1 MSECRHGKVAG
12 RDLREKAADALLV
25 LVIDSRPLIR
35 ACLLSYLRQCEQVDA
50 VGAAEVKGC
59 DADTIGDRVPDIVL
73 YCIADG
79 DRLPSNRSQVF
90 LDDGEKYRLV
100 PVIVLSSNRPANQI
114 FDLLRGGIRGF
125 IPTNV
130 GMEVAVQAMRLVHAG
145 GTFVPES
152 CLHSLPEKT
161 DAAAEPTTLFTHR
174 QLQVVEAI
182 RQGKPNKIIAYELS
196 MCESTVKVHVRT
208 IMKKL
213 QARNRTQVAYLY
225 ASAVEGD
232 KKEFA
237 PGHVAQRL

>member
-1 MSECRHGKVAG
+1 MSECRHGKAARREPRENAG
-12 RDLREKAADALLV
+12 DALLV
-25 LVIDSRPLIR
+25 LVIDARPLIR

-50 VGAAEVKGC
+50 VGAVEVKEC
-59 DADTIGDRVPDIVL
+59 DPETIGDRLPDIVL

-79 DRLPSNRSQVF
+79 DRLPSSRSQVF
-90 LDDGEKYRLV
+90 LDDERYRSV

-125 IPTNV
+125 IPTSV

-152 CLHSLPEKT
+152 CLHSLPDRT
-161 DAAAEPTTLFTHR
+161 DPAAQPATLFTHR

-225 ASAVEGD
+225 SSAVEAD
-232 KKEFA
+232 KKEFGSA
-237 PGHVAQRL
+237 HIAQSL